1 MYILFDLIKSAWGI
15 VRKALL
21 FLDSVGVTFIDNIY
35 NLMISAISAF
45 DGSKIAEVAGD
56 IANNCYIIIGIFALF
71 RIALILINTII
82 DPEKFNDKNTNI
94 GNMLGRIVIVVVLL
108 VAVPFVFSK
117 SRELQNMIVNN
128 NYISKLLIG
137 TSITNSGEKADS
149 DKGGAYIKDLVIR
162 ALIYPDENLAKL
174 KTDESKTDESGETTQ
189 VSTEYECI
197 DKSNPACVE
206 AVAAWN
212 NDVSLTTLDTYI
224 GKYVEEGDEAIYV
237 YHYTPLVMLV
247 VGGFVTWV
255 LLSFTIDI
263 AVRTVQLMVLEI
275 LSPLFIVTYIDPKAS
290 SNGPFKK
297 WLTECGKTYVSLFIK
312 IAIICLMIF
321 FISKIDDL
329 LGAATQNTS
338 FFSMTRL
345 LMLIAILIFAKK
357 APKWLGNMIGVEG
370 DLGGLGI
377 GKKLG
382 EMAMLGGIASK
393 GIESLKNTGKGIGRG
408 VAGAT
413 GTLAN
418 NKLRNL
424 RHNRELKK
432 DAGLTING
440 RKKYKNDYIEKHGGS
455 AEGFRSAWKDKKK
468 TLRDDYGL
476 TSEEKRKRSL
486 ASNIGGMATGFKA
499 GFKAD
504 KLTGAIKGGI
514 EASNQFSDN
523 QGLRGKTITQKIKDS
538 VMSPYESMLSDVYG
552 TEQQRFEARKRIM
565 DANTREENTTEKG
578 LKLMGGRDNEKFVA
592 SMGDFVKATKGG
604 TARNFDDAI
613 AMVRAYANGEDAYY
627 NKNGQLEIKQ
637 KDGKII
643 SGTALD
649 KYTHEAKDSFTAL
662 GTARMEEMYNK
673 SMQTIASEYESN
685 DQYITRANQNIMSI
699 AQNMKSF
706 IATKPGV
713 VSDPNTGA
721 LYAEYTD
728 KDANNNE
735 VVRRIPLDL
744 SDVDGTVARLQ
755 SVEDTT
761 KNFGIQGK
769 IKSYIEALTD
779 NNMTNYRTAMAQS
792 QNELQIA
799 LQRKGQIQ
807 AVYDNIGKEFERDA
821 DGNPMR
827 DASGKII
834 YKDTGIS
841 THQQKVDYLNNQARK
856 TEKTIKEFEIKK
868 DDKK

>member
-1 MYILFDLIKSAWGI
+1 MYILLDIFASIYGVIRWI
-15 VRKALL
+15 
-21 FLDSVGVTFIDNIY
+21 FLWIDSIGLTFIDNGY
-35 NLMISAISAF
+35 NLMIDAVSAF
-45 DGSKIAEVAGD
+45 NGDAVGDLANSIAR
-56 IANNCYIIIGIFALF
+56 NCYIIIGIFALF
-71 RIALILINTII
+71 RIAIFLVNSIINPDKFNEKGSGVGNMFGRIFITII
-82 DPEKFNDKNTNI
+82 
-94 GNMLGRIVIVVVLL
+94 LLIVVPLL
-108 VAVPFVFSK
+108 FEK
-117 SRELQNMIVNN
+117 SRELQGMIVDN
-128 NYISKLLIG
+128 NYISKLIIG
-137 TSITNSGEKADS
+137 TDLGASNNTNPGV
-149 DKGGAYIKDLVIR
+149 YVKDVAVR
-162 ALIYPDENLAKL
+162 ALIKPDPDIFKDANNDGNGDENGNGQYDD
-174 KTDESKTDESGETTQ
+174 DEFIDDCNDE
-189 VSTEYECI
+189 C
-197 DKSNPACVE
+197 K
-206 AVAAWN
+206 AAARAWL
-212 NDVSLTTLDTYI
+212 NDAGIGTLQTYI
-224 GKYVEEGDEAIYV
+224 RTYAEVGDENIYV
-237 YHYTPLVMLV
+237 YSYIPFVTLL
-247 VGGFVTWV
+247 VGGFITYI
-255 LLSFTIDI
+255 LFSFAIDI
-263 AVRTVQLMVLEI
+263 AVRSVELIVLQI
-275 LSPLFIVTYIDPKAS
+275 LSPLFIVTFIDPKS
-290 SNGPFKK
+290 SSSGPFKK
-297 WLTECGKTYVSLFIK
+297 WVSTCGKTFVSLFIK
-312 IAIICLMIF
+312 IGIVCLMLL
-321 FISKIDDL
+321 FISKLDSLFDIANNPDSSGL
-329 LGAATQNTS
+329 LK
-338 FFSMTRL
+338 L

-357 APKWLGNMIGVEG
+357 SPKWIGDMIGVEG
-370 DLGGLGI
+370 GLGELGI

-382 EMAMLGGIASK
+382 GMALFGGLASK

-408 VAGAT
+408 VVGAT

-523 QGLRGKTITQKIKDS
+523 QGLRGKPITQKIKDS

-637 KDGKII
+637 EDGKII

-728 KDANNNE
+728 KDSNNNE

-761 KNFGIQGK
+761 KDFGIQGK

>member
-212 NDVSLTTLDTYI
+212 NDASIITLDTYI
-224 GKYVEEGDEAIYV
+224 AKYVEEGDKSTYV
-237 YHYTPLVMLV
+237 YHYTPLIMLIA
-247 VGGFVTWV
+247 GGFVTWV

-275 LSPLFIVTYIDPKAS
+275 LSPLFIVTYIDPNSS

-321 FISKIDDL
+321 FISKINDL

-357 APKWLGNMIGVEG
+357 APKWLGEMIGVETG
-370 DLGGLGI
+370 AGLWSP
-377 GKKLG
+377 KKLRENLAG
-382 EMAMLGGIASK
+382 YNAMKTAAAVGTAKAKNDWANYKHNRAAKKAAKQAIKDKETALGRKLNRKEKHATRKEHGATLAQRKMRGIA
-393 GIESLKNTGKGIGRG
+393 GDIDAVRG
-408 VAGAT
+408 GVKASQN
-413 GTLAN
+413 AN
-418 NKLRNL
+418 SIYGSIK
-424 RHNRELKK
+424 
-432 DAGLTING
+432 
-440 RKKYKNDYIEKHGGS
+440 GGS
-455 AEGFRSAWKDKKK
+455 AAADAFRQDKLLEGPGFIANGIANIQGRMDNFMWGSGKERQDREKEMKKQK
-468 TLRDDYGL
+468 NFESFYTPEGR
-476 TSEEKRKRSL
+476 
-486 ASNIGGMATGFKA
+486 NGMTYKNSPVNSTGFNSEYMGLGNEDYFYA
-499 GFKAD
+499 AE
-504 KLTGAIKGGI
+504 AIK
-514 EASNQFSDN
+514 
-523 QGLRGKTITQKIKDS
+523 R
-538 VMSPYESMLSDVYG
+538 
-552 TEQQRFEARKRIM
+552 
-565 DANTREENTTEKG
+565 
-578 LKLMGGRDNEKFVA
+578 
-592 SMGDFVKATKGG
+592 DFVKKGI
-604 TARNFDDAI
+604 NPNSLSVSID
-613 AMVRAYANGEDAYY
+613 
-627 NKNGQLEIKQ
+627 KNGIPTVSGV
-637 KDGKII
+637 DANGKII
-643 SGTALD
+643 SEKVGENPSRIADGRKIVTKEGADFVSDAFKGMQEKAIGDIIKANQSIASLM
-649 KYTHEAKDSFTAL
+649 
-662 GTARMEEMYNK
+662 TARTDAANQVQQTGAALSKALSDAGIKVDITGKSAQKISESISDEISKGGIKLDNNQLQNIKRLTETYGNDQFNENNIISQMNQYGDSLQKAKSAVDALIKSNPEKYGNKTFDELLVIIQHEKEDTAKVLESYNK
-673 SMQTIASEYESN
+673 PS
-685 DQYITRANQNIMSI
+685 
-699 AQNMKSF
+699 
-706 IATKPGV
+706 
-713 VSDPNTGA
+713 SD
-721 LYAEYTD
+721 
-728 KDANNNE
+728 
-735 VVRRIPLDL
+735 
-744 SDVDGTVARLQ
+744 S
-755 SVEDTT
+755 
-761 KNFGIQGK
+761 
-769 IKSYIEALTD
+769 
-779 NNMTNYRTAMAQS
+779 
-792 QNELQIA
+792 
-799 LQRKGQIQ
+799 
-807 AVYDNIGKEFERDA
+807 
-821 DGNPMR
+821 
-827 DASGKII
+827 
-834 YKDTGIS
+834 
-841 THQQKVDYLNNQARK
+841 
-856 TEKTIKEFEIKK
+856 
-868 DDKK
+868 DKK

>member
-56 IANNCYIIIGIFALF
+56 ITKNCYIIIGIFALF

-82 DPEKFNDKNTNI
+82 DPEKFSDKNTNI
-94 GNMLGRIVIVVVLL
+94 GNMLSRIVIVVVLL

-137 TSITNSGEKADS
+137 TSITNSSEDADS
-149 DKGGAYIKDLVIR
+149 DKGGAYIKDLVVR
-162 ALIYPDENLAKL
+162 ALIYPDENLAQI

-212 NDVSLTTLDTYI
+212 NDVSLLTLDTYI
-224 GKYVEEGDEAIYV
+224 GKYVEEGDEATYV
-237 YHYTPLVMLV
+237 YHYTPLIMLV

-393 GIESLKNTGKGIGRG
+393 GIESAKKFTGQKAKNFGANRVRNTAARIGAMKETHKANKEAKKNGTYNKSDNTSLWKQGRAAAKESRQANWGKDAQGLLKDIGGGFMSGRLNVNPEAKSLNAKMKDNAEKSALKYNERIGNTEADKALKAER
-408 VAGAT
+408 A
-413 GTLAN
+413 AN
-418 NKLRNL
+418 NKEAKRLYNDVAMDSKTGDRLKVKNAKGENVYVNPRGTKEMNAAFGNPKTEFEAYGAYGTNL
-424 RHNRELKK
+424 AISKGFKIDGSGRVIDN
-432 DAGLTING
+432 NG
-440 RKKYKNDYIEKHGGS
+440 KVIASS
-455 AEGFRSAWKDKKK
+455 AQE
-468 TLRDDYGL
+468 YGL
-476 TSEEKRKRSL
+476 
-486 ASNIGGMATGFKA
+486 SN
-499 GFKAD
+499 
-504 KLTGAIKGGI
+504 
-514 EASNQFSDN
+514 
-523 QGLRGKTITQKIKDS
+523 
-538 VMSPYESMLSDVYG
+538 MS
-552 TEQQRFEARKRIM
+552 
-565 DANTREENTTEKG
+565 
-578 LKLMGGRDNEKFVA
+578 
-592 SMGDFVKATKGG
+592 
-604 TARNFDDAI
+604 
-613 AMVRAYANGEDAYY
+613 YA
-627 NKNGQLEIKQ
+627 GQLAVKSLVA
-637 KDGKII
+637 DN
-643 SGTALD
+643 
-649 KYTHEAKDSFTAL
+649 AKD
-662 GTARMEEMYNK
+662 
-673 SMQTIASEYESN
+673 
-685 DQYITRANQNIMSI
+685 
-699 AQNMKSF
+699 
-706 IATKPGV
+706 
-713 VSDPNTGA
+713 
-721 LYAEYTD
+721 
-728 KDANNNE
+728 
-735 VVRRIPLDL
+735 
-744 SDVDGTVARLQ
+744 TVARYTDSKQQVVKASQDYSQAVIQYNQAVSSFSNDPNVQEAASVITKYENITNDPKFVELASKDRSTLTQ
-755 SVEDTT
+755 EEQVKLSGYLSEIDSMQADYSNAKSEYDAARDSYGIEKIKTNLDEAKKRVEDWSAEVS
-761 KNFGIQGK
+761 KLEK
-769 IKSYIEALTD
+769 
-779 NNMTNYRTAMAQS
+779 
-792 QNELQIA
+792 QISKTSA
-799 LQRKGQIQ
+799 P
-807 AVYDNIGKEFERDA
+807 AFDD
-821 DGNPMR
+821 
-827 DASGKII
+827 SGKVKRDSSGNIVMENPYTVEI
-834 YKDTGIS
+834 NGEKLS
-841 THQQKVDYLNNQARK
+841 PVDNFVRINEIQNMLS
-856 TEKTIKEFEIKK
+856 IKASKAK
-868 DDKK
+868 SKYDDAMKEPDSSK

>member
-1 MYILFDLIKSAWGI
+1 MYVLFDFLSSAWGVI
-15 VRKALL
+15 RRV
-21 FLDSVGVTFIDNIY
+21 FLWIDSIGLTFIDNAY
-35 NLMISAISAF
+35 NLMIDAASAF
-45 DGSKIAEVAGD
+45 EGKEVAAIAED
-56 IANNCYIIIGIFALF
+56 IMRNCYIIIGIFALF
-71 RIALILINTII
+71 RIAIFLVNSIINP
-82 DPEKFNDKNTNI
+82 DKFNEKGSGV
-94 GNMLGRIVIVVVLL
+94 GNMFVRIFVTVILL
-108 VAVPFVFSK
+108 IAVPIVFTL
-117 SRELQNMIVNN
+117 SRELQGKIIYG
-128 NYISKLLIG
+128 NYISKIILGASIMPSGPGKDDADDIG
-137 TSITNSGEKADS
+137 NP
-149 DKGGAYIKDLVIR
+149 GAYIKDIAVR
-162 ALIYPDENLAKL
+162 ALIHPDEQLANEGDYGQYNFTCNGDNK
-174 KTDESKTDESGETTQ
+174 EGCEACNNN
-189 VSTEYECI
+189 TECR
-197 DKSNPACVE
+197 N
-206 AVAAWN
+206 AVLSWN
-212 NDVSLTTLDTYI
+212 NDAGIGVLTKYI
-224 GKYVEEGDEAIYV
+224 STYVEINDDSIYA
-237 YHYTPLVMLV
+237 YNYTPFITLI
-247 VGGFVTWV
+247 VGGFITYV
-255 LLSFTIDI
+255 LLSFAIDI
-263 AVRTVQLMVLEI
+263 AVRSVELMVLEI
-275 LSPLFIVTYIDPKAS
+275 LAPLFIVTYIDPKS
-290 SNGPFKK
+290 SSSGPFKN
-297 WLTECGKTYVSLFIK
+297 WVTTCGKTFVSLFIK
-312 IAIICLMIF
+312 IGIVCLM
-321 FISKIDDL
+321 L
-329 LGAATQNTS
+329 LLIAQLERLFGAMQEKG
-338 FFSMTRL
+338 FLKL
-345 LMLIAILIFAKK
+345 LIIIAILIFAKK
-357 APKWLGNMIGVEG
+357 APKWIGDMIGVEG
-370 DLGGLGI
+370 GLGGLGI

-382 EMAMLGGIASK
+382 GMALAGGLASK